1 MNKRFWSTLMV
12 GGFLFSLGLG
22 GCADKSSPSV
32 AAPRDLTTVTER
44 DLAADPALTGTVGTT
59 YLFTLEAF
67 EPEHDENDPGLNGEV
82 DVATSG
88 LDSAALSLP
97 QTNLRL
103 CVEPGP
109 EGQVFDVVIRSQEG
123 DEALRT
129 DEEHRCVSFMNESAG
144 QYQLDIV
151 RVLDTPAMPVFVQ
164 VSPLQ
169 NSDPPT
175 VGITASHTHCAGCNL
190 TGISLPGYYL
200 KGIDLARANLTRAD
214 LSKANLIEADLAEA
228 ILIDANLRGAKLY
241 HANLHHSILDGADV
255 TDASFANDRVM
266 GIGPVFSAISAGFN
280 AYNTYRTL
288 DDPSPSD
295 ILSEVIKQG
304 GNLEKIIID
313 LHKSIDKNQEILL
326 DSLHALQVDTAA
338 VEEDIMKYWNE
349 MLLED
354 IETKV
359 KTVLGEHIEF
369 LDMDPDKKHYNA
381 IFLADFTTKILTV
394 NKKVFGDRRLL
405 ELYTNEV
412 IFNHRLKYGVRETE
426 TTPCTLPC
434 TWRARQNEEAIAKAK
449 DAWKFLQNIFARY
462 VFLQFQMDMI
472 QREYLKRSSNPEM
485 EISAYENLFN
495 KDVIQEQCDVFAKR
509 VETMVLN
516 LIDWHDMTTSS
527 GVIPDWA
534 QDIFHEL
541 DLTVA
546 ATTGKN
552 PYQIRGRT
560 ISLRKTPFEPE
571 VAVSIS
577 TPDQPPIATVAHG
590 YSLADSKDAL
600 YTEAVHEIPFQ
611 SPKFGPIKS
620 KDIYLDQWIMIN
632 DEPLVRP
639 DSYFTVTHLV
649 AAADQ
654 WGREAK
660 NINVLTRTDGDVY
673 QNTLFRPITYY
684 QPGEIQSAEPSKEG
698 VVPYANFTLTNYFGS
713 PYAIL
718 SAQAQKRWRST
729 RPLEL
734 LVYFSG
740 PWAGNL
746 PDTYKFLWS
755 MGDGFH
761 SDWVYKSSRES
772 AYNYD
777 KAVGSLDLKFPGNK
791 SLRLSVTSSVE
802 NREQR
807 LFNELSPLAA
817 ANQAVIWFP
826 INVEYENNIA
836 PPKIRQ
842 DWDVILSSLYND
854 AYNEGY
860 GNYTKLWMGHF
871 RDEQPRPLKIAGDIL
886 KNGLKFY
893 HDNKSYLFIASYSKP
908 KKTNGNQTKHL
919 ESPLHHVLQT
929 DKDNYSAENVFTWQ
943 DSQGHTRHIPYYT
956 VYIMAKLK
964 TEAHERV
971 IQALGSITLND
982 VWLEW

>member
-22 GCADKSSPSV
+22 GCADKSSPSM

-541 DLTVA
+541 DLMVA

-718 SAQAQKRWRST
+718 SAQAQKLWRSS
-729 RPLEL
+729 RPKDLPVRLNQRHWSYQTYEFL
-734 LVYFSG
+734 WDQRDGFNSDLVYQEVHKY
-740 PWAGNL
+740 N
-746 PDTYKFLWS
+746 KN
-755 MGDGFH
+755 
-761 SDWVYKSSRES
+761 WV
-772 AYNYD
+772 D
-777 KAVGSLDLKFPGNK
+777 KAVGSQHLGFPRNK
-791 SLRLSVTSSVE
+791 SIDFSVSSYVEEIQLATSLQVS
-802 NREQR
+802 
-807 LFNELSPLAA
+807 
-817 ANQAVIWFP
+817 NQAVIWFP
-826 INVEYENNIA
+826 INVEYEEKIA

-842 DWDVILSSLYND
+842 DWDIILSSSKID
-854 AYNEGY
+854 KRRWEEE
-860 GNYTKLWMGHF
+860 NYQHNVAELWMGHF
-871 RDEQPRPLKIAGDIL
+871 RYEKPRQKLRIDEDIIE
-886 KNGLKFY
+886 NGLKYY
-893 HDNKSYLFIASYSKP
+893 HAGKSFLH
-908 KKTNGNQTKHL
+908 KTSFSEPNRVNGSQTKYL
-919 ESPLHHVLQT
+919 ASPLHHVLQT